1 MTDAE
6 SRDLRR
12 WLASGAQAIKRARE
26 RLDAINV
33 FPVADADT
41 GTNMY
46 LTLQEGNRAVSKLPQ
61 TASHREVV
69 AAFARGALLGARG
82 NSGVIVSQYLSAFL
96 LAIDTAGG
104 LTDAKPGAIASALQ
118 SAADAAYAAVGA
130 PVEGTMLSVAQ
141 AASHGATEAAAAK
154 KGRND
159 VIVAAVVAARSALRA
174 TLDDLPAARKAGVVD
189 AGAAGLVLQ
198 LEMLAETLAGS
209 RALEGLA
216 DVEWELASTGAGVVA
231 VPVHHKR
238 ADVGGAYEVMFVA
251 RLEDRTPGA
260 AGKPGGRVKAS
271 AQGRAGRLDKRVAGL
286 GALPELTAALAA
298 LGDSVAVTG
307 THGLVNAHVHT
318 NRPDDAVAVGIGQ
331 NARQILVSSLSIGH
345 AREGSHDHDRAAT
358 GVVALTSCPGLA
370 AALADA
376 GAIVLV
382 VPDPAR
388 LKRRELRRAVRDA
401 TGRGVVIAAGNTR
414 LRAAAVGLANHRSGV
429 GVTVLPAEHEA
440 QVIAA
445 VAAGAI
451 VTPGEPLETV
461 MRAAVEH
468 CDVASSTAASLAD
481 DVARLLSAD
490 VEVVSLILGVDAP
503 LSVVGVVRRRAAK
516 VCPSADISIYQGGH
530 ELPDV
535 LIGVERS

>member
-12 WLASGAQAIKRARE
+12 WLASGAQAVKRARE

-33 FPVADADT
+33 FPVPDADT

-46 LTLQEGNRAVSKLPQ
+46 LTLQEGNRAVAKLPHS
-61 TASHREVV
+61 ASHREVV
-69 AAFARGALLGARG
+69 AAFARGALVGARG
-82 NSGVIVSQYLSAFL
+82 NSGVIVSQYLGAFL
-96 LAIDTAGG
+96 TAIDKAGG
-104 LTDAKPGAIASALQ
+104 LTEAKPAAIASALQ
-118 SAADAAYAAVGA
+118 SATDAAYGAVGA

-141 AASHGATEAAAAK
+141 AASMGAVEAAAAK
-154 KGRND
+154 AGRNG
-159 VIVAAVVAARSALRA
+159 VIVAAVTAAREALRA

-209 RALEGLA
+209 DALA
-216 DVEWELASTGAGVVA
+216 DLAYVEWELASTGKGVVA
-231 VPVHHKR
+231 VPVHHDEVE
-238 ADVGGAYEVMFVA
+238 AGGQYEVMFVSRIDDRSPVEA
-251 RLEDRTPGA
+251 GGQREPATTPPRSGELSRLT
-260 AGKPGGRVKAS
+260 
-271 AQGRAGRLDKRVAGL
+271 
-286 GALPELTAALAA
+286 TALAE

-307 THGLVNAHVHT
+307 AHGLVNAHVHT
-318 NRPDDAVAVGIGQ
+318 NRPDDAVRLGIEQ
-331 NARQILVSSLSIGH
+331 NARQILVSSLTLGH
-345 AREGSHDHDRAAT
+345 GQDVGVDHDHSRQRAAT

-370 AALADA
+370 APLADA

-388 LKRRELRRAVRDA
+388 LKRRALRRAVRDA
-401 TGRGVVIAAGNTR
+401 TDRGVVIVAGNPQ

-451 VTPGEPLETV
+451 VTPGEPLEAV
-461 MRAAVEH
+461 MRAAVEL
-468 CDVASSTAASLAD
+468 CDVASSASATIVD
-481 DVARLLSAD
+481 DVGRLLRPD
-490 VEVVSLILGVDAP
+490 VEVITLIVGNDAP
-503 LSVVGVVRRRAAK
+503 SAVVDVVRRLAAN
-516 VCPSADISIYQGGH
+516 VCPSADIAVYQGGH
-530 ELPDV
+530 GNPDV

>member
-12 WLASGAQAIKRARE
+12 WLASGAAAIKRARG

-33 FPVADADT
+33 FPVPDADT

-46 LTLQEGNRAVSKLPQ
+46 LTLQEGNRAVARLPR

-96 LAIDTAGG
+96 LAIDKAGG
-104 LTDAKPGAIASALQ
+104 LTSAKPGAIASALQ

-141 AASHGATEAAAAK
+141 AASDGAAEAAAARK
-154 KGRND
+154 SRND

-174 TLDDLPAARKAGVVD
+174 TLDELPAARKAGVVD

-209 RALEGLA
+209 GALAGIEY
-216 DVEWELASTGAGVVA
+216 VEWELASTGAGVVA
-231 VPVHHKR
+231 IPVHHEH
-238 ADVGGAYEVMFVA
+238 AETGGTYEVMFVA
-251 RLEDRTPGA
+251 KLEEVRPPKGSPR
-260 AGKPGGRVKAS
+260 GS
-271 AQGRAGRLDKRVAGL
+271 AMTQLT
-286 GALPELTAALAA
+286 GALAE

-307 THGLVNAHVHT
+307 NLGLVNAHVHT
-318 NRPDDAVAVGIGQ
+318 NRPDDAVGIGIAH
-331 NARQILVSSLSIGH
+331 NARQIFVSSLAMGRVRAS
-345 AREGSHDHDRAAT
+345 ASDHDRAVT

-370 AALADA
+370 APLADA

-382 VPDPAR
+382 VPNPAL

-401 TGRGVVIAAGNTR
+401 TGKGVVIVAGNPQ
-414 LRAAAVGLANHRSGV
+414 LRVAAVGLANHRSGV
-429 GVTVLPAEHEA
+429 GVTVLPAQHEA

-445 VAAGAI
+445 VAAGTL
-451 VTPGEPLETV
+451 VTPGEPLADV
-461 MRAAVEH
+461 MRASVAQCE
-468 CDVASSTAASLAD
+468 VASSSASTFAV
-481 DVARLLSAD
+481 DVKRLLSAD
-490 VEVVSLILGVDAP
+490 VEVITLVLGVNAP
-503 LSVVGVVRRRAAK
+503 PALVDIVKRHAKK
-516 VCPSADISIYQGGH
+516 VCPSADISVYQGGH
-530 ELPDV
+530 GVPDV
-535 LIGVERS
+535 LMGVERS

>member
-12 WLASGAQAIKRARE
+12 WLASGAQAIKRARG

-33 FPVADADT
+33 FPVPDADT

-46 LTLQEGNRAVSKLPQ
+46 LTLQEGNRAVAKLPH

-96 LAIDTAGG
+96 LAIDNAGG
-104 LTDAKPGAIASALQ
+104 LASAKPAAIASALR
-118 SAADAAYAAVGA
+118 SASEAAYAAVGA

-141 AASHGATEAAAAK
+141 AASDGAAKAAAAK
-154 KGRND
+154 KGRNA
-159 VIVAAVVAARSALRA
+159 VIVAAVVAAREALRA
-174 TLDDLPAARKAGVVD
+174 TLDELPAARKAGVVD

-209 RALEGLA
+209 GALEGIA
-216 DVEWELASTGAGVVA
+216 YVEWELASTGAGVVA
-231 VPVHHKR
+231 IPVHHEH
-238 ADVGGAYEVMFVA
+238 ADMGGAYEVMFVA
-251 RLEDRTPGA
+251 
-260 AGKPGGRVKAS
+260 K
-271 AQGRAGRLDKRVAGL
+271 
-286 GALPELTAALAA
+286 LPEGRPVKGSPRGSAIAQLTGSLTE

-307 THGLVNAHVHT
+307 NLGLVNAHVHT
-318 NRPDDAVAVGIGQ
+318 NTPDDAVRIGIAHH
-331 NARQILVSSLSIGH
+331 ARQIFVSSLGMGH
-345 AREGSHDHDRAAT
+345 SRDRGSDRERAAT
-358 GVVALTSCPGLA
+358 GVVAVTSCPGLA
-370 AALADA
+370 APLADA

-382 VPDPAR
+382 VPNPAL

-401 TGRGVVIAAGNTR
+401 TGKGVVIVAGNPQ
-414 LRAAAVGLANHRSGV
+414 LRAAAVGLANHRSGA

-451 VTPGEPLETV
+451 VTPGEPLVDV
-461 MRAAVEH
+461 MRAAAEQ
-468 CDVASSTAASLAD
+468 CSVASSSAATVAAD
-481 DVARLLSAD
+481 VDRLLGAD
-490 VEVVSLILGVDAP
+490 VEVVTLVLGLGATAAVVD
-503 LSVVGVVRRRAAK
+503 VVKQRVAK
-516 VCPSADISIYQGGH
+516 VCPAADVAVYQGGH
-530 ELPDV
+530 ESPDV

>member
-1 MTDAE
+1 MTAAE

-12 WLASGAQAIKRARE
+12 WLASGAQAVKRARE

-33 FPVADADT
+33 FPVPDADT

-46 LTLQEGNRAVSKLPQ
+46 LTLQEGNRAVAKLPQ

-96 LAIDTAGG
+96 LAIDKAGG
-104 LTDAKPGAIASALQ
+104 LTDAKPSAIASALQ

-141 AASHGATEAAAAK
+141 AASRGATQAAAAK
-154 KGRND
+154 MGRND
-159 VIVAAVVAARSALRA
+159 VIVAAVVSARAALRA
-174 TLDDLPAARKAGVVD
+174 THDELPAARRAGVVD

-198 LEMLAETLAGS
+198 LEMLAETLAGAGVLS
-209 RALEGLA
+209 GLA
-216 DVEWELASTGAGVVA
+216 YVEWELASTGSGVVA
-231 VPVHHKR
+231 VPVHHEHTD
-238 ADVGGAYEVMFVA
+238 AGGAYEVMFVS
-251 RLEDRTPGA
+251 RRS
-260 AGKPGGRVKAS
+260 AGAS
-271 AQGRAGRLDKRVAGL
+271 ALAD
-286 GALPELTAALAA
+286 LTGSLAE

-318 NRPDDAVAVGIGQ
+318 NRPDDAVAVGIAQ
-331 NARQILVSSLSIGH
+331 NARQILVSSLVLGR
-345 AREGSHDHDRAAT
+345 AREGSTDHDRAAT

-376 GAIVLV
+376 GAMVLV

-401 TGRGVVIAAGNTR
+401 SGRGVVIAAGNPQ
-414 LRAAAVGLANHRSGV
+414 LRAAAEELAHHRTGE
-429 GVTVLPAEHEA
+429 GVTVVPAEHEA

-445 VAAGAI
+445 VAAGSL
-451 VTPGEPLETV
+451 VTPGEPLEGV
-461 MRAAVEH
+461 MRAAVER
-468 CDVASSTAASLAD
+468 CAVASSTEASLAA
-481 DVARLLSAD
+481 DVSRLIGAD
-490 VEVVSLILGVDAP
+490 VEVITLVLGTGASSKVAD
-503 LSVVGVVRRRAAK
+503 VVRKRASTI
-516 VCPSADISIYQGGH
+516 CPSADITIYQGGH
-530 ELPDV
+530 GAPAI
-535 LIGVERS
+535 LIGVEAS

>member
-1 MTDAE
+1 MADAE
-6 SRDLRR
+6 SRDVRR
-12 WLASGAQAIKRARE
+12 WLASGAHAVKRARE

-33 FPVADADT
+33 FPVPDADT

-46 LTLQEGNRAVSKLPQ
+46 LTLQEGNRAVAKLPH

-96 LAIDTAGG
+96 LAIDRAGG
-104 LTDAKPGAIASALQ
+104 LTDAKPHAIASALK
-118 SAADAAYAAVGA
+118 SATDAAYAAVGA

-141 AASHGATEAAAAK
+141 AASQGALEAAAAK
-154 KGRND
+154 KGRD
-159 VIVAAVVAARSALRA
+159 EVIVAAVVSARSALRA

-198 LEMLAETLAGS
+198 LEMLAETLAGPE
-209 RALEGLA
+209 ALLGLA
-216 DVEWELASTGAGVVA
+216 YVEWELASTGSGVVA
-231 VPVHHKR
+231 VPARHQH

-251 RLEDRTPGA
+251 RLEEKGSGSLA
-260 AGKPGGRVKAS
+260 A
-271 AQGRAGRLDKRVAGL
+271 
-286 GALPELTAALAA
+286 LTAALAE

-318 NRPDDAVAVGIGQ
+318 DRPDDAVEVGIAR
-331 NARQILVSSLSIGH
+331 NARQILVSSLSLGH
-345 AREGSHDHDRAAT
+345 AHQGSGGHDRAAT

-376 GAIVLV
+376 GANVLV

-401 TGRGVVIAAGNTR
+401 TGRGVVIAAGNSQ
-414 LRAAAVGLANHRSGV
+414 LQAAAMGLASHRTGA

-451 VTPGEPLETV
+451 VTPGEPLEAV
-461 MRAAVEH
+461 MRAAVMH
-468 CDVASSTAASLAD
+468 CDVASSTSATLAA
-481 DVARLLSAD
+481 DVSGLLSAD
-490 VEVVSLILGVDAP
+490 VEVITLVLGVDAP
-503 LSVVGVVRRRAAK
+503 STVADVVRRRAAK
-516 VCPSADISIYQGGH
+516 VCPAADITVYQGGH
-530 ELPDV
+530 RTPDV

>member
-1 MTDAE
+1 MPDAE

-12 WLASGAQAIKRARE
+12 WLASGAQAVKRARK

-33 FPVADADT
+33 FPVPDADT

-46 LTLQEGNRAVSKLPQ
+46 LTLQEGNRAVAKLPQ

-96 LAIDTAGG
+96 TAIDRAGG
-104 LTDAKPGAIASALQ
+104 LTDAKPVAIASALQ

-141 AASHGATEAAAAK
+141 AASLGAAEAAEAK
-154 KGRND
+154 AGRNE
-159 VIVAAVVAARSALRA
+159 VIVAAVIAARVALRA

-209 RALEGLA
+209 GALEGLA
-216 DVEWELASTGAGVVA
+216 YVEWELASTGAGVVA
-231 VPVHHKR
+231 VPVHHEQLD
-238 ADVGGAYEVMFVA
+238 AGGAYEVMFVA
-251 RLEDRTPGA
+251 RLEDRSPGA
-260 AGKPGGRVKAS
+260 AGPKSQRVQAS
-271 AQGRAGRLDKRVAGL
+271 PRGSA
-286 GALPELTAALAA
+286 PTELTAALAK

-307 THGLVNAHVHT
+307 ARGLVNAHVHT
-318 NRPDDAVAVGIGQ
+318 NRPDDAVAAGIER
-331 NARQILVSSLSIGH
+331 NARQILVSSLALGRP
-345 AREGSHDHDRAAT
+345 REGSRDHDRAAT

-370 AALADA
+370 APLADA
-376 GAIVLV
+376 GAMVLV

-401 TGRGVVIAAGNTR
+401 TGRGVVIAAGNPQ

-451 VTPGEPLETV
+451 VTPGEPLEAV
-461 MRAAVEH
+461 MRTAVAH
-468 CDVASSTAASLAD
+468 CDVASSTPAALVK
-481 DVARLLSAD
+481 DVDRLLRAD
-490 VEVVSLILGVDAP
+490 VEVITLILGNDAP
-503 LSVVGVVRRRAAK
+503 SAVIDVVRRRAAIA
-516 VCPSADISIYQGGH
+516 CPSADIAIYQGGQ
-530 ELPDV
+530 EGPDV

>member
-12 WLASGAQAIKRARE
+12 WLASGAQAVKRARE

-46 LTLQEGNRAVSKLPQ
+46 LTLQEGNRAVAKLPHS
-61 TASHREVV
+61 ASHREVV
-69 AAFARGALLGARG
+69 AAFARGALVGARG

-96 LAIDTAGG
+96 TAIDKAGG
-104 LTDAKPGAIASALQ
+104 LTDANPAAIALALQ
-118 SAADAAYAAVGA
+118 SAADAAYGAVGA

-141 AASHGATEAAAAK
+141 AASRGAAEAAAAK
-154 KGRND
+154 AGRD
-159 VIVAAVVAARSALRA
+159 AVIVAAVTAAREALRA
-174 TLDDLPAARKAGVVD
+174 TLDELPAARKAGVVD

-209 RALEGLA
+209 GALEGLA
-216 DVEWELASTGAGVVA
+216 YVEWELASTGAGVVA
-231 VPVHHKR
+231 VPVHHEQLEM
-238 ADVGGAYEVMFVA
+238 GGAYEVMFVA
-251 RLEDRTPGA
+251 RLEEGSSAT
-260 AGKPGGRVKAS
+260 KGG
-271 AQGRAGRLDKRVAGL
+271 QGDHIKRSPRGD
-286 GALPELTAALAA
+286 ALTHLTAALAE

-307 THGLVNAHVHT
+307 DHGLVNAHVHT
-318 NRPDDAVAVGIGQ
+318 NRPDEAVSLGIEL
-331 NARQILVSSLSIGH
+331 NARQILVSSLSLGH
-345 AREGSHDHDRAAT
+345 ALDGSHEHDRAAT
-358 GVVALTSCPGLA
+358 GVVALTSSPGLA
-370 AALADA
+370 APLADA

-401 TGRGVVIAAGNTR
+401 TGRGVVIAAGNPQ

-451 VTPGEPLETV
+451 VTPGEPLEAV
-461 MRAAVEH
+461 MRAAVAL
-468 CDVASSTAASLAD
+468 CDVASSSSATLVAD
-481 DVARLLSAD
+481 VDRLLRAD
-490 VEVVSLILGVDAP
+490 VEVITLVLGNDAP
-503 LSVVGVVRRRAAK
+503 SAVADVVRQRAAK
-516 VCPSADISIYQGGH
+516 VCPSADIAVYQGGH
-530 ELPDV
+530 GKPDV

>member
-12 WLASGAQAIKRARE
+12 WLASGAQAVKRARK

-33 FPVADADT
+33 FPVPDADT

-96 LAIDTAGG
+96 TAIDRAGG
-104 LTDAKPGAIASALQ
+104 LTDAKPDAIANALQ
-118 SAADAAYAAVGA
+118 VAADAAYAAVGA

-141 AASHGATEAAAAK
+141 AASRGAAQAAAAK
-154 KGRND
+154 MARND
-159 VIVAAVVAARSALRA
+159 VIVAAVVSARSALRA

-209 RALEGLA
+209 GALAGLEY
-216 DVEWELASTGAGVVA
+216 VEWELASTGSGVVA
-231 VPVHHKR
+231 VPVHHEH
-238 ADVGGAYEVMFVA
+238 ADVGGAYEVMFVS
-251 RLEDRTPGA
+251 RGS
-260 AGKPGGRVKAS
+260 AGVS
-271 AQGRAGRLDKRVAGL
+271 AL
-286 GALPELTAALAA
+286 GDLTAALAE

-318 NRPDDAVAVGIGQ
+318 NRPDDAVAVGIAQ
-331 NARQILVSSLSIGH
+331 NARQILVSSLVLGH
-345 AREGSHDHDRAAT
+345 AREGSTDHDRAAT
-358 GVVALTSCPGLA
+358 GIVALTSCPGLA

-382 VPDPAR
+382 VPDPTR

-401 TGRGVVIAAGNTR
+401 SGRGVVIAAGNPQ
-414 LRAAAVGLANHRSGV
+414 LRAAAEELAGHRSGE
-429 GVTVLPAEHEA
+429 GVTVVPSDHEA

-445 VAAGAI
+445 VAAGSI
-451 VTPGEPLETV
+451 VTPGEPLEAV
-461 MRAAVEH
+461 MRAAVGR
-468 CDVASSTAASLAD
+468 CVVASSSLQSLAAD
-481 DVARLLSAD
+481 AARIIGPDAEVITLVLGRDTPLKAA
-490 VEVVSLILGVDAP
+490 EVVKK
-503 LSVVGVVRRRAAK
+503 RASAI
-516 VCPSADISIYQGGH
+516 CPSADITIYQGGH
-530 ELPDV
+530 GEPAI
-535 LIGVERS
+535 LIGVEAS

>member
-1 MTDAE
+1 MPIKRTPVQGGARHRRYMADAE

-12 WLASGAQAIKRARE
+12 WLASGAQAIKRARN

-46 LTLQEGNRAVSKLPQ
+46 LTLQEGNRAVAKLPQ

-141 AASHGATEAAAAK
+141 AASHGAAEAAASK

-174 TLDDLPAARKAGVVD
+174 TLEELPAARKAGVVD

-231 VPVHHKR
+231 VPVHHER
-238 ADVGGAYEVMFVA
+238 ADAGGAYEVMFVA
-251 RLEDRTPGA
+251 RLEDRT
-260 AGKPGGRVKAS
+260 S
-271 AQGRAGRLDKRVAGL
+271 D
-286 GALPELTAALAA
+286 ALPALTAALAA

-307 THGLVNAHVHT
+307 AHGLVNAHVHT
-318 NRPDDAVAVGIGQ
+318 NRPDDAVEVGIGQ
-331 NARQILVSSLSIGH
+331 NARQILVSSLSLGH
-345 AREGSHDHDRAAT
+345 AGEGSHDRVRAAT

-376 GAIVLV
+376 GAMVLV
-382 VPDPAR
+382 VPNPAR

-401 TGRGVVIAAGNTR
+401 TGRGVVIAAGNAQ
-414 LRAAAVGLANHRSGV
+414 LRAAAIGLANHRSGV

-451 VTPGEPLETV
+451 VTPGEPLEAV

-468 CDVASSTAASLAD
+468 CDVASSSAATLAD
-481 DVARLLSAD
+481 DVSRLLSAD
-490 VEVVSLILGVDAP
+490 VEVITLVLGVDAP
-503 LSVVGVVRRRAAK
+503 SAVVGFVRKRAAK
-516 VCPSADISIYQGGH
+516 VCPSADIAVYQGGH
-530 ELPDV
+530 GLPDV
-535 LIGVERS
+535 LIGVEKS

>member
-12 WLASGAQAIKRARE
+12 WLASGAQAVKRARE

-46 LTLQEGNRAVSKLPQ
+46 LTLQEGNRAVAKLPQ
-61 TASHREVV
+61 SASHREVV

-82 NSGVIVSQYLSAFL
+82 NSGVIVSQYLGAFL
-96 LAIDTAGG
+96 THIDKAGG
-104 LTDAKPGAIASALQ
+104 LSNAKPAAIATALQ
-118 SAADAAYAAVGA
+118 RASDAAYAAVGA

-141 AASHGATEAAAAK
+141 AASTGAAVAVAAK

-174 TLDDLPAARKAGVVD
+174 TVEDLPAARKARVVD

-209 RALEGLA
+209 GALAGLA

-231 VPVHHKR
+231 VPVHHEHS
-238 ADVGGAYEVMFVA
+238 DVGGAYEVMFVA
-251 RLEDRTPGA
+251 KLEDRGSGA
-260 AGKPGGRVKAS
+260 R
-271 AQGRAGRLDKRVAGL
+271 
-286 GALPELTAALAA
+286 GALSELTAALAA
-298 LGDSVAVTG
+298 LGDSVAVTA

-318 NRPDDAVAVGIGQ
+318 NTPDDAVAVGIAR
-331 NARQILVSSLSIGH
+331 NARQILVSSLALGH
-345 AREGSHDHDRAAT
+345 ARDGAALEGAHGREAGAT
-358 GVVALTSCPGLA
+358 GIVALTSCPGLA

-382 VPDPAR
+382 VPDPSL
-388 LKRRELRRAVRDA
+388 LKRRDLRRAVRDA
-401 TGRGVVIAAGNTR
+401 SGRGVVIAAGNPL
-414 LRAAAVGLANHRSGV
+414 LRAAAMVLASHRSGA
-429 GVTVLPAEHEA
+429 GVVVLPADHEA

-445 VAAGAI
+445 VAAGALA
-451 VTPGEPLETV
+451 TPGEPLESV
-461 MRAAVEH
+461 MRAAVDR
-468 CDVASSTAASLAD
+468 CTVASASAESLAE
-481 DVARLLSAD
+481 DVARVVGPTA
-490 VEVVSLILGVDAP
+490 EVVTLVLGREAP
-503 LSVVGVVRRRAAK
+503 QEAAALVRRHAAS
-516 VCPSADISIYQGGH
+516 VCPKADIAIYQGGH
-530 ELPDV
+530 GEPSV
-535 LIGVERS
+535 LIGVEGP

>member
-1 MTDAE
+1 MPDAE

-12 WLASGAQAIKRARE
+12 WLASGAQAVKRART

-33 FPVADADT
+33 FPIADADT

-96 LAIDTAGG
+96 LAIDKAGG
-104 LTDAKPGAIASALQ
+104 LTDAKPAAIASALH
-118 SAADAAYAAVGA
+118 SASDAAYASVGA

-141 AASHGATEAAAAK
+141 AASNGAAEAVAAK

-198 LEMLAETLAGS
+198 LEMLAETLAGVG
-209 RALEGLA
+209 ALEGLA

-231 VPVHHKR
+231 VPVHHEH
-238 ADVGGAYEVMFVA
+238 ADAGGAYEVMFVA
-251 RLEDRTPGA
+251 RLEERG
-260 AGKPGGRVKAS
+260 S
-271 AQGRAGRLDKRVAGL
+271 
-286 GALPELTAALAA
+286 GALPALTAALAA

-345 AREGSHDHDRAAT
+345 SREGSRDHDRAAT

-376 GAIVLV
+376 GAMVLV

-401 TGRGVVIAAGNTR
+401 TGRGVVIAAGNSQ
-414 LRAAAVGLANHRSGV
+414 LRAAAVGLASHRSGV
-429 GVTVLPAEHEA
+429 GVRVLPAEHEA

-451 VTPGEPLETV
+451 VTPGEPLEAV
-461 MRAAVEH
+461 MRAAVKNCE
-468 CDVASSTAASLAD
+468 VASSTAASLVD
-481 DVARLLSAD
+481 DVSRLLSAD
-490 VEVVSLILGVDAP
+490 VEVVTLILGANAP
-503 LSVVGVVRRRAAK
+503 ASVVGVVKRRAAK
-516 VCPSADISIYQGGH
+516 VCPSADIAIYQGGH
-530 ELPDV
+530 GVPDV

>member
-12 WLASGAQAIKRARE
+12 WLASGAQAVKRARK

-33 FPVADADT
+33 FPVPDADT

-46 LTLQEGNRAVSKLPQ
+46 LTLQEGNRAVAKLPQ
-61 TASHREVV
+61 SASHREVV
-69 AAFARGALLGARG
+69 AAFARGALVGARG

-96 LAIDTAGG
+96 TAIDSAGG
-104 LTDAKPGAIASALQ
+104 LSDAKPAAIASALQ

-141 AASHGATEAAAAK
+141 AASHGAAEAAAAK
-154 KGRND
+154 SGRNE
-159 VIVAAVVAARSALRA
+159 VIVAAVIAARVALRA

-209 RALEGLA
+209 GALDGIA
-216 DVEWELASTGAGVVA
+216 YVEWELASTGLGVVA
-231 VPVHHKR
+231 VPVQHEQS
-238 ADVGGAYEVMFVA
+238 DFGGAYEVMFVA
-251 RLEDRTPGA
+251 RLEERSSGTTGGNVKQAKGA
-260 AGKPGGRVKAS
+260 PRG
-271 AQGRAGRLDKRVAGL
+271 
-286 GALPELTAALAA
+286 GALSELTAALAE

-307 THGLVNAHVHT
+307 VHGLVNAHVHT
-318 NRPDDAVAVGIGQ
+318 NRPDDAVAVGISR
-331 NARQILVSSLSIGH
+331 NARQILVSSLALGH
-345 AREGSHDHDRAAT
+345 SREGSHDHDRAAT

-370 AALADA
+370 APLADA
-376 GAIVLV
+376 GAVVLV

-401 TGRGVVIAAGNTR
+401 TGRGVVIAAGNPQ

-429 GVTVLPAEHEA
+429 GVMVLPAEHEA

-445 VAAGAI
+445 VAAGAT
-451 VTPGEPLETV
+451 VTPGEPLEAV
-461 MRAAVEH
+461 MRAAVAQ
-468 CDVASSTAASLAD
+468 CDVASSTAATLAD
-481 DVARLLSAD
+481 DVAQLLRSN
-490 VEVVSLILGVDAP
+490 VEVITLVLGDDAP
-503 LSVVGVVRRRAAK
+503 SALVDVVRRRAAK

-530 ELPDV
+530 GHPDV